1 MQIIV
6 MNAGAENGTL
16 LLEHDGRLVIQA
28 VAIGDEITTM
38 QHIPVK
44 DSLDIPLP
52 IINYVYNLNEPIVL
66 KDACAEGKFT
76 TDEYIVKR
84 KVKSVLCSPIVLLNK
99 IYGLIYLEN
108 NLSVGAFTEDRLKV
122 LQMLSSQM
130 AISINN
136 ATLYANL
143 EEKVEERTAELRDEK
158 QKSDLLLNNILPEA
172 VAEELKKYGSAKA
185 KHYDSVTVLF
195 TDFKNFSHY
204 TGIMGAQELLNE
216 INIFYSEFDRIITK
230 HGLEKIK
237 TIGDSYMCAGGLPV
251 ENKTHARDII
261 NAALEIRDFTLK
273 YKAQKEA
280 ANEMAMEIRLGA
292 HTGPV
297 VAGIVGVK
305 KFAYD
310 IWGNTV
316 NLASRMES
324 SGEAGK
330 INISGSTYELIK
342 NDYECEYRGKITAKN
357 AGEVDMYFVHEKL

>member
-1 MQIIV
+1 
-6 MNAGAENGTL
+6 
-16 LLEHDGRLVIQA
+16 
-28 VAIGDEITTM
+28 
-38 QHIPVK
+38 
-44 DSLDIPLP
+44 
-52 IINYVYNLNEPIVL
+52 
-66 KDACAEGKFT
+66 
-76 TDEYIVKR
+76 
-84 KVKSVLCSPIVLLNK
+84 LNK

-136 ATLYANL
+136 AILYANL
-143 EEKVEERTAELRDEK
+143 EEKVQERTAELREEK
-158 QKSDLLLNNILPEA
+158 QKSDVLLNNILPEA
-172 VAEELKKYGSAKA
+172 VAEELKKFGSAKA

-195 TDFKNFSHY
+195 TDFKNFSYY
-204 TGIMGAQELLNE
+204 TGVMGAQELLNE

-230 HGLEKIK
+230 YGLEKIK

-251 ENKTHARDII
+251 ENNTHPRDII
-261 NAALEIRDFTLK
+261 NAALEIRDFTLQ
-273 YKAQKEA
+273 YSAQKEA
-280 ANEMAMEIRLGA
+280 AKEMALEIRIGA

-310 IWGNTV
+310 IWGDTV

-330 INISGSTYELIK
+330 INVSGSTYELIK
-342 NDYECEYRGKITAKN
+342 GEFECEYRGKITAKKV
-357 AGEVDMYFVHEKL
+357 GKVDMYFVLGKL